1 MRSTSGMLRSL
12 ADPPR
17 EFTVVPLWFW
27 NDALT
32 EDELVRQI
40 DDFQAHGV
48 YGFMIHPRVGL
59 PRDIGWM
66 SERFLHFMHVAIE
79 EARRRG
85 LLVFLYDEGMY
96 PSGAS
101 SGQVVAADPALQSRG
116 LDYQVLTAGEEPALE
131 PGHHLAAIAERASGT
146 RLAFYD
152 RPTACHIRGLHYT
165 DPDEATRAED
175 EPTAADLLNPAAV
188 ACFIR
193 LVYDRFAEAFG
204 EHFGTLIRGIFTD
217 EPNEFGG
224 KCRREKGR
232 NPGRHHR
239 RSHPGRHH
247 RRVGAR
253 RAAARLR
260 LHASPAGALVRRRA
274 GGGACA
280 RRLQPRHAAAP
291 ARDLL
296 PAALRLVR
304 CARHRPVRPPAVDGR
319 PGLRALL
326 PDPRAGPRAR
336 HDPAGQAGRHRRA
349 RIGAGQVRL
358 LVDGSPAPPAVQRGA
373 ARRLRPHADLRT
385 DEVADRLVPGAWNQP
400 AVSARVLLLGARPPR
415 EGGAARR
422 GAQQP
427 LVGPLPALC

>member
-1 MRSTSGMLRSL
+1 MLRAL

-32 EDELVRQI
+32 ADDLVRQI

-85 LLVFLYDEGMY
+85 LLVYLYDEGMY

-101 SGQVVAADPALQSRG
+101 SGQVVAADAALQSRG
-116 LDYQVLTAGEEPALE
+116 LDYQVLTAGEEPALA

-152 RPTACHIRGLHYT
+152 RPTDCFVRGLHYT

-188 ACFIR
+188 ACFIT

-224 KCRREKGR
+224 KCRGEKGR
-232 NPGRHHR
+232 IRAGTTGVLQHVERLLGYDFSPRLPALWFDGE
-239 RSHPGRHH
+239 PDAPQ
-247 RRVGAR
+247 AR
-253 RAAARLR
+253 ADYARAMRLR
-260 LHASPAGALVRRRA
+260 LHETYYQPLSDWCAEHGIALCGHPQWTDDLGSERFFQIPGQDLVHGKILPGKPDGIDGRESVQA
-274 GGGACA
+274 KCVSSSMT
-280 RRLQPRHAAAP
+280 AP
-291 ARDLL
+291 G
-296 PAALRLVR
+296 
-304 CARHRPVRPPAVDGR
+304 PPAV
-319 PGLRALL
+319 P
-326 PDPRAGPRAR
+326 AR
-336 HDPAGQAGRHRRA
+336 
-349 RIGAGQVRL
+349 
-358 LVDGSPAPPAVQRGA
+358 SCSAPTATR
-373 ARRLRPHADLRT
+373 
-385 DEVADRLVPGAWNQP
+385 
-400 AVSARVLLLGARPPR
+400 
-415 EGGAARR
+415 
-422 GAQQP
+422 
-427 LVGPLPALC
+427 